1 MELALLIANHLWSNI
16 KSYQSETTSQHSPSQ
31 NSLSYC
37 TQVACLQKD
46 AFRFSLHSHRMFWL
60 Y

>member
-1 MELALLIANHLWSNI
+1 MELALLIANRLWSNI
-16 KSYQSETTSQHSPSQ
+16 KSYQSETTRQHSPSQ
-31 NSLSYC
+31 NSYC

-46 AFRFSLHSHRMFWL
+46 PFRFSLHSNRMFWL